1 MIPADI
7 IRKVRRIEIRTN
19 RLVSEVVAGEYQSV
33 FRGRGV
39 EFSEVREYQLGDDV
53 RTIDWNVTARMRR
66 PYVKRYVEERELTV
80 MLLVDASGSLEFG
93 TAQQMKGEVV
103 AEIAALLAFSAIR
116 NNDKV
121 GLIIFTDRVESYLP
135 PKKGRKHVL
144 RLVRDLLYFR
154 PRGRGTNIAEPLELL
169 RRVTRRRAVA
179 FVLSDFR
186 AVGYERALRLANRRH
201 DVIAVTVT
209 DPREEEL
216 PRLGLLALRDAETG
230 RRLLLDSSQRTVRE
244 AFSVAASA
252 RRQKLGRVFSQA
264 RVDHIDIRCDR
275 PYVEPLIAFFAERAR
290 RFR

>member
-121 GLIIFTDRVESYLP
+121 GLIIFTDRVESSLP

-244 AFSVAASA
+244 ALSVAASA